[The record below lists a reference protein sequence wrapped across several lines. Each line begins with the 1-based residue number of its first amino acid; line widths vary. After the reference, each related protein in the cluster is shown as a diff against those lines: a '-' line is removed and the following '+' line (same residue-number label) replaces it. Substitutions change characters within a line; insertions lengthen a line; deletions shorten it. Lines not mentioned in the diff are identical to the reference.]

1 MTDDDHDKQA
11 YASALETAA
20 DLLGT
25 RLEPFLEAAPGE
37 PPAATDFKRLAT
49 TDTFGDAWPRTQAL
63 DTPTRALISVTI
75 AATLGTFEPL
85 RGQVRIALNNGV
97 TPDQIV
103 EAFIHIEAAGAAR
116 AFDSY
121 RIAQQVFAEQ
131 HEKSR
136 HVTTKQTHAHAALR
150 RRGSA
155 PLRNRCSTRG
165 ANDSANLLG
174 RHTTRLERVTR
185 GAALT
190 PQSRMAQGIRQGQ
203 A

>member
-1 MTDDDHDKQA
+1 MTDDDRDQQA
-11 YASALETAA
+11 YYASALETAA

-49 TDTFGDAWPRTQAL
+49 IHTFGDVWPRTEVL

-75 AATLGTFEPL
+75 AATLGTLEPL

-103 EAFIHIEAAGAAR
+103 EAFIHIEAYAGAAR

-131 HEKSR
+131 HE
-136 HVTTKQTHAHAALR
+136 
-150 RRGSA
+150 
-155 PLRNRCSTRG
+155 
-165 ANDSANLLG
+165 
-174 RHTTRLERVTR
+174 
-185 GAALT
+185 T
-190 PQSRMAQGIRQGQ
+190 PDR
-203 A
+203 